1 MSGSGTPRTIGLE
14 EELLLV
20 DPATRRVTSRA
31 TQVLKDFHDRGPER
45 TRATDD
51 LDPELFRHQLET
63 RTDPSASTA
72 DQLDQVRA
80 ARRTAGEAAAA
91 GGLAVAACGIVPS
104 ALEEAVVSPGD
115 RYRAIVDTFGA
126 VALTGGT
133 CGMHVH
139 VDIASD
145 AEGVGV
151 LDRIGPWLP
160 VLRAVSANSPIHDG
174 RDTSYAS
181 WRSQV
186 WGRWPS
192 AGPTEQ
198 FGSVEGYRAAC
209 AALIATGAALDEG
222 MLYLDARLAA
232 HQPTLEVRVADVC
245 TDPLDTVLVAAL
257 TRALVETLARDHAA
271 GTPVPPWRAEAL
283 RAAHWRAARY
293 GVSGRLVH
301 PEQRGLAPVAEVL
314 AALVERVRPALEE
327 AGDADLVRDG
337 VRRVL
342 AAGGSSRQRAAH
354 ERTGSVDGVVDDLLA
369 RTRSSWEGA

>member
-63 RTDPSASTA
+63 RTDPSASTV

-160 VLRAVSANSPIHDG
+160 VLLAVSANSPIHDG

-283 RAAHWRAARY
+283 RAAQWRAARY

-369 RTRSSWEGA
+369 RTRASWEGA

>member
-1 MSGSGTPRTIGLE
+1 MSGSGTSRTIGLE

-63 RTDPSASTA
+63 RTDPSASTV

-160 VLRAVSANSPIHDG
+160 VLLAVSANSPIHDG

-283 RAAHWRAARY
+283 RAAQWRAARY